1 MGVPVKIDFGPGDAP
16 KDSGEWEL
24 YLVWGAMYGVLVGG
38 TGCKW
43 LELRRVAL
51 KRSIRCETE
60 CKGRTT

>member
-1 MGVPVKIDFGPGDAP
+1 MKIDFGPGDAP

-24 YLVWGAMYGVLVGG
+24 YLVWGAMCGVLVGG

-51 KRSIRCETE
+51 KRSIHCETE
-60 CKGRTT
+60 R

>member
-1 MGVPVKIDFGPGDAP
+1 MKIDFGPGDAP

-24 YLVWGAMYGVLVGG
+24 DLVWGAMYGFLGG

-51 KRSIRCETE
+51 K
-60 CKGRTT
+60 